1 RRQIKDLELQI
12 IQIQEKRSELEKK
25 REEFQKKSKYW
36 LRKEGNYQRWII
48 RQKRFYIQRE
58 IQQEEAESE
67 EII

>member
-1 RRQIKDLELQI
+1 
-12 IQIQEKRSELEKK
+12 EKK